1 MELARSFALE
11 FEVLQES
18 TEPLSPFNGL
28 NLYMPVRRE
37 SPGMRLYA
45 SVNCRLCSSVIKSVT
60 RCSGGRGEAVVT
72 TYYACVVNWNDTN
85 ASLSVLHRG
94 RRSKLDSL
102 IPRSYLKWEKTEN
115 RTEC

>member
-1 MELARSFALE
+1 MELALSFALE

-28 NLYMPVRRE
+28 NLYMPVQRE
-37 SPGMRLYA
+37 SLGMRLYA

-72 TYYACVVNWNDTN
+72 TYYACVNWNEM
-85 ASLSVLHRG
+85 G
-94 RRSKLDSL
+94 
-102 IPRSYLKWEKTEN
+102 EN
-115 RTEC
+115 REQRTEQSGRASYTYSFT